1 MERQNMPTEIR
12 SIATDRAPKAI
23 GPYSQAIVAGE
34 LVFCA
39 GQGAIDPA
47 TGENR
52 RGDAAAETERT
63 LDNLAAVLLAAG
75 SDLAHVVKT
84 TVFLVDMADFA
95 AMNEV
100 YAKRFGE
107 HRPAR
112 STVGV
117 ASLPRGFRVE
127 IECVAI
133 RVR

>member
-1 MERQNMPTEIR
+1 MKLKV
-12 SIATDRAPKAI
+12 IATDKAPKAI
-23 GPYSQAIVAGE
+23 GPYSQAIAADQ
-34 LVFCA
+34 LIFCA
-39 GQGAIDPA
+39 GQGAIDAA
-47 TGENR
+47 TGENH
-52 RGDAAAETERT
+52 RGDVAAETERT
-63 LDNLAAVLLAAG
+63 LDNITAVLAAAG

-100 YAKRFGE
+100 YAKRFGD

-127 IECVAI
+127 IECVA
-133 RVR
+133 VRAK

>member
-1 MERQNMPTEIR
+1 MDMQLRI
-12 SIATDRAPKAI
+12 IATDGAPKAI
-23 GPYSQAIVAGE
+23 GPYSQAIVAGD

-39 GQGAIDPA
+39 GQGAIDAA

-52 RGDAAAETERT
+52 RGDAAAETART
-63 LDNLAAVLLAAG
+63 LDNLSAVLAAAG
-75 SDLAHVVKT
+75 SDLGHVVKT

>member
-1 MERQNMPTEIR
+1 MELRAIE
-12 SIATDRAPKAI
+12 TDQAPKAI

-34 LVFCA
+34 LIFCA

-47 TGENR
+47 TGEDR
-52 RGDAAAETERT
+52 KGGVAAETERT
-63 LDNLAAVLLAAG
+63 LDNIAAVLSAAG

-84 TVFLVDMADFA
+84 TVFLIDMADFA

-100 YAKRFGE
+100 YAKRFGT

-117 ASLPRGFRVE
+117 AALPRGFRVE
-127 IECVAI
+127 IECAAI
-133 RVR
+133 RGR